1 MRSVCLGDLK
11 NRLVFYVFVW
21 SDLMFGLKQTIGQ
34 YSEGLVLM
42 QLFSCE
48 LTWIIDS
55 LSYQFKVKSEID
67 VLIVLP

>member
-1 MRSVCLGDLK
+1 
-11 NRLVFYVFVW
+11 
-21 SDLMFGLKQTIGQ
+21 LMFGLKQTIGQ